1 MRGFC
6 TCKSN
11 NRFIFNLLRIRAICS
26 ILFPTLNIHTSC
38 YPFRFILFLHII
50 KPSNCVKLD
59 SIRNLLHQWFLLQE
73 RKHTLTTCQSLIQV
87 IGKTGQCHNRA
98 KRSHHGNGTGQDSV
112 KTDLTFS
119 IKMDRQRQH
128 SKGRKQDHKIG
139 K

>member
-1 MRGFC
+1 MDTGDLTRCKFQGVVVQDGFIFICECHMRGFC
-6 TCKSN
+6 TCKS
-11 NRFIFNLLRIRAICS
+11 I
-26 ILFPTLNIHTSC
+26 TG
-38 YPFRFILFLHII
+38 FILFLHII

-87 IGKTGQCHNRA
+87 IGKAGQCHNRA